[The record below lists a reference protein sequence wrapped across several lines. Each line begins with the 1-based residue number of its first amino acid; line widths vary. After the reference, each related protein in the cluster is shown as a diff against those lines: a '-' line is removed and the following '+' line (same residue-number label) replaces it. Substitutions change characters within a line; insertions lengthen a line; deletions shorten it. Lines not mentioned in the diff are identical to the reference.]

1 MSQQKTERGDGEEEV
16 KKEKG
21 KDKCKV
27 SRRMSWRKAAGKTGA
42 WNEEARKGKEEG
54 VRQEKKTGEK
64 QQLGS
69 GRMKNDVF

>member
-1 MSQQKTERGDGEEEV
+1 
-16 KKEKG
+16 
-21 KDKCKV
+21 
-27 SRRMSWRKAAGKTGA
+27 MSWRKAAGKTGA